1 MAVRAMVD
9 ISDLDKAEVLKA
21 LYDHS
26 QPLGLGI
33 LHWTPAPMDIEEA
46 RTIIANGVTG
56 FDYLHGRVMKVHIG
70 GDEFDPWGY
79 DRDNGEGAAQRVIDT
94 LRDK

>member
-1 MAVRAMVD
+1 MVTRTMVD
-9 ISDLDKAEVLKA
+9 ISGLDKAEVLKA
-21 LYDHS
+21 LYDNTI
-26 QPLGLGI
+26 PLGMGI
-33 LHWTPAPMDIEEA
+33 LHWIPGPMDIEEA
-46 RTIIANGVTG
+46 RAIIASGGTG

-79 DRDNGEGAAQRVIDT
+79 DRDNGDGAAQRVIDT

>member
-1 MAVRAMVD
+1 MVTRTMVD
-9 ISDLDKAEVLKA
+9 ISGLDKAEVLKA
-21 LYDHS
+21 LYDNTI
-26 QPLGLGI
+26 PLGLGI
-33 LHWTPAPMDIEEA
+33 LHWISGPMDIEKA
-46 RTIIANGVTG
+46 RAMIANGAVG
-56 FDYLHGRVMKVHIG
+56 HDYLHGRVMKVHIG